1 MSIPTSFVKVSDVGP
16 RVKRLTLDRPP
27 VNAANTQLLDDLHDA
42 LVMTAEADLD
52 VLIITGEGRTFCS
65 GNDIHEFAAMDLESA
80 EVLMAKV
87 RRAFWRLA
95 EFPVPVIAQVNG
107 AAFGTGMA
115 LAALSDIVV
124 ASDRATFGL
133 PELDVGVLGGL
144 KFTRRFV
151 PELAVRRLFLTSER
165 VSAAEFKALGAS
177 ISVVA
182 HDDLATVTD
191 ELSATLVSKGGVALR
206 FAKQA
211 MNAVEHLDTRTGYEY
226 EQTFT
231 VRMAARPESKAAV
244 KSVIDSIAAKKRS
257 GDA

>member
-1 MSIPTSFVKVSDVGP
+1 
-16 RVKRLTLDRPP
+16 
-27 VNAANTQLLDDLHDA
+27 
-42 LVMTAEADLD
+42 
-52 VLIITGEGRTFCS
+52 
-65 GNDIHEFAAMDLESA
+65 MDLESA